1 MYDEPIIGLSEVRI
15 AVEAMLDQ
23 AMKEP
28 NRPVAIAVV
37 DGNGRLVE
45 FVRMDRCRLIPQ
57 QIAYKKAYTA
67 AIMRSDSKLVGERFQ
82 SMGRSLSDFG
92 DPNLLGFQGAVV
104 IERSSDQVFLGAIG
118 VSGLTAEEDESLAR
132 IGVNAMGV

>member
-37 DGNGRLVE
+37 DGSGRLVE

-132 IGVNAMGV
+132 IGVNAMGL